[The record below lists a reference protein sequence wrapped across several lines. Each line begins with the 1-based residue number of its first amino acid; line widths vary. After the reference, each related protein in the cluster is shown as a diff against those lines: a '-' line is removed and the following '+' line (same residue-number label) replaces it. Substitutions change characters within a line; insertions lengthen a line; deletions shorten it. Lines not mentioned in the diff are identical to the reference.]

1 MRKGL
6 KDIQPEDKK
15 FLHQYMTLTRCDLF
29 FADKAVLVEGLSE
42 RDLRLRL
49 QKLDP
54 AGAEARARRWA
65 EENAEAIRLNNEAIK
80 RRGVFGADLR
90 RW

>member
-1 MRKGL
+1 MDLPDPPSPGVDPELLENAARIGL
-6 KDIQPEDKK
+6 SVD
-15 FLHQYMTLTRCDLF
+15 
-29 FADKAVLVEGLSE
+29 GLSE

-49 QKLDP
+49 QTLDP

-65 EENAEAIRLNNEAIK
+65 EENAEAIRLNNEAVK

>member
-1 MRKGL
+1 MDLPETPSPMIDPELLDNAARLGL
-6 KDIQPEDKK
+6 S
-15 FLHQYMTLTRCDLF
+15 
-29 FADKAVLVEGLSE
+29 VEGLSE

-49 QKLDP
+49 QRLDP
-54 AGAEARARRWA
+54 AGSEARARGWA
-65 EENAEAIRLNNEAIK
+65 EENAEAIRLNNEAVK

>member
-1 MRKGL
+1 MDLPEPPSPIDPELLENAARIGL
-6 KDIQPEDKK
+6 S
-15 FLHQYMTLTRCDLF
+15 
-29 FADKAVLVEGLSE
+29 VEGLSE

-54 AGAEARARRWA
+54 AGAAARARRWA
-65 EENAEAIRLNNEAIK
+65 EENAQAIRLNNEAIN

>member
-1 MRKGL
+1 MDLPEPPSPAIDPELLENAARIGL
-6 KDIQPEDKK
+6 S
-15 FLHQYMTLTRCDLF
+15 
-29 FADKAVLVEGLSE
+29 VEGLSE

-54 AGAEARARRWA
+54 EGAEARARRWA